1 MRKIN
6 ILLILVILGVGAFG
20 YFRVRN
26 YSSQPETVVSD
37 TNSEESSLKEV
48 DAMKEAEEATGV
60 YSGQPVIEL
69 SDVSGGNATGQAWI
83 VVEDGRTFHRVV
95 AKDLPEI
102 ADDYFYEGWL
112 VRPEPDF
119 DFFSTG
125 GMIFD
130 ETNDTWILDYEV
142 EGDRSDYSN
151 VVITLEPDDGDP
163 APAEHILE

>member
-20 YFRVRN
+20 YFRVKN
-26 YSSQPETVVSD
+26 YSSPPLQSPPELTF
-37 TNSEESSLKEV
+37 EESVANEV
-48 DAMKEAEEATGV
+48 EEAEVSNEAISV
-60 YSGQPVIEL
+60 FDDQPMIEL
-69 SDVSGGNATGQAWI
+69 SDVSGGNATGMAWI
-83 VVEDGRTFHRVV
+83 VVEDGKTFHRVV
-95 AKDLPEI
+95 AYDLPELTNG
-102 ADDYFYEGWL
+102 DFYEGWL
-112 VRPEPDF
+112 VRPAPDF

-125 GMIFD
+125 AMIFD
-130 ETNDTWILDYEV
+130 DAENAWVLDYET